1 MVNDNA
7 VKLAYDLHAYLF
19 AAGYDDKAHGKALE
33 TAKKLVAIL
42 EEGTERK
49 AAVS

>member
-7 VKLAYDLHAYLF
+7 VKLAYDLQAYLF
-19 AAGYDDKAHGKALE
+19 AAGYDENVNGKALE

-42 EEGTERK
+42 EEDAGPK